1 MDGTTR
7 MLSAKLDALVERTE
21 WPLDVMGILVLLP
34 TIIEDEDGG
43 KRCRSIPL
51 DDDMCEEAPLSTIQR
66 DASAWTFAAGRQL
79 GRPDPIVGSKGLE
92 GRKPCGP
99 ATVRPS
105 YHGDASPDCPKASR
119 WTGHRRCCGRACCAP
134 HGEMH
139 THRPPGGSEFGSRY
153 WPTLQYSLLT
163 QEPPLL

>member
-21 WPLDVMGILVLLP
+21 WPLDVMGILVPLP

-92 GRKPCGP
+92 RGESLVGR
-99 ATVRPS
+99 
-105 YHGDASPDCPKASR
+105 
-119 WTGHRRCCGRACCAP
+119 RRCAHHTMVMATLTAPRLVAGLATGGAVVALAVHPMGKCTPIGPLVGRSL
-134 HGEMH
+134 GRG
-139 THRPPGGSEFGSRY
+139 TGQRY
-153 WPTLQYSLLT
+153 NTRC
-163 QEPPLL
+163 